1 MQQNIFLMCTII
13 TLCYNNINNSNME
26 IKMTLEQ
33 QDKQYV
39 LQTYTRDYTNF
50 VKGVG
55 SILYDENGKDYI
67 DFAAGIAVNSVGHGN
82 EKLVSAICEQAK
94 NIIHISNLQVI
105 EPQAKLAQRM
115 VELSGYDM
123 GVFFANSGAE
133 ANEGA
138 IKIARKYGET
148 KFENKRYKVI
158 TLEHSFHGRTI
169 TTVKATGQESFHTPY
184 FSPYPDGFSYEK
196 SISDV
201 YSAIDDET
209 VAVLIELVQGEGGV
223 QPFEKEEIQ
232 LLAKHLKEKDILLIV
247 DEVQTGVYRTG
258 EFLASNLYEI
268 EPDIITLAKG
278 LGGGVPIGAVMTK
291 HKEVLSAGDHGSTF
305 GGNYLS
311 TAAALAV
318 LDILY
323 PLYESGALDETLVY
337 FSQKLQSIAEK
348 YPNLFEKEVGLGLMR
363 GLRAKSAE
371 IQSTVIKNSM
381 KEGVVVLKAGRNT
394 VRFLPSL
401 TISKSEIDEGFKRFE
416 KVISSM

>member
-1 MQQNIFLMCTII
+1 
-13 TLCYNNINNSNME
+13 
-26 IKMTLEQ
+26 MTLEQ
-33 QDKQYV
+33 QDKKYV
-39 LQTYTRDYTNF
+39 LQTYARNYTNF

-55 SILYDENGKDYI
+55 STLYDESGKDYI
-67 DFAAGIAVNSVGHGN
+67 DFASGIGVNSVGHGN
-82 EKLVSAICEQAK
+82 EVLTSAICEQAK

-105 EPQAKLAQRM
+105 EPQAKLAQKI

-123 GVFFANSGAE
+123 GIFFANSGAE

-148 KFENKRYKVI
+148 KFKEKRYKII

-169 TTVKATGQESFHTPY
+169 TTVKATGQESFHTSN

-196 SISDV
+196 NIDDV
-201 YSAIDDET
+201 YSAIDSET

-223 QPFEKEEIQ
+223 QPFDKGEIQ
-232 LLAKHLKEKDILLIV
+232 KLASHLKEKGILLIV
-247 DEVQTGVYRTG
+247 DEVQTGIYRTG

-291 HKEVLSAGDHGSTF
+291 HKDVLSTGEHGSTF

-311 TAAALAV
+311 SSAGMAV
-318 LDILY
+318 LNILKPMY
-323 PLYESGALDETLVY
+323 DNGTIDETLLY
-337 FSQKLQSIAEK
+337 FSQCLQNIVKK
-348 YPNLFEKEVGLGLMR
+348 YSNLFEKEVGLGLMR
-363 GLRAKSAE
+363 GLRVKSAD
-371 IQSTVIKNSM
+371 IQNGIVGNSF
-381 KEGVVVLKAGRNT
+381 KEGLIILKAGRNT
-394 VRFLPSL
+394 VRFLPSI

-416 KVISSM
+416 KAIDSL